1 MKANFFLAAAAAMLL
16 AGCGDSSK
24 KATQAYN
31 AVSNV
36 VDAPVNYI
44 GAVVHAKKYSEKVID
59 VSYINE
65 DIQMFNASE
74 GHYPKNLQEMV
85 PEYLAKIPVMPPGYK
100 LIYDTNSWT
109 VRAENLP
116 QPAGSP

>member
-1 MKANFFLAAAAAMLL
+1 MKANFIFAVAAAVLL

-24 KATQAYN
+24 KATQAFN
-31 AVSNV
+31 AVSNA
-36 VDAPVNYI
+36 VDAPVNYL
-44 GAVVHAKKYSEKVID
+44 GAVVQAKKYSEKVID

-85 PEYLAKIPVMPPGYK
+85 PDYLGKIPVMPPGYE

-109 VRAENLP
+109 VRAVQQA